1 MNESPPVPSR
11 KARFKAALALAEQTA
26 QSWCEREGIGY
37 PHLVLV
43 LNGDRESQRLLEKVD
58 AFIEQYLPSISTPAA

>member
-1 MNESPPVPSR
+1 MNESPATPSR

-26 QSWCEREGIGY
+26 QEWCEREGITY

-43 LNGDRESQRLLEKVD
+43 LNGDRESQRLTEKVD
-58 AFIEQYLPSISTPAA
+58 AFIDQFLPAISSPAA

>member
-1 MNESPPVPSR
+1 MNESPSSPSR

-26 QSWCEREGIGY
+26 QSWCEGEGIGY

-43 LNGDRESQRLLEKVD
+43 LNGDRVSQRLVEKID
-58 AFIEQYLPSISTPAA
+58 AFIEQYLPSVTTPAA